1 MFALIAGQGDLPGLL
16 AKHLADQGR
25 KPLIAALEGF
35 APDALDVD
43 LTFRVETLGTF
54 LMKLGDAGVT
64 DVCFAG
70 SVARPALDPSKIDAQ
85 TMPLV
90 PVIMQA
96 MQAGDDG
103 ALRAVLDIFEKTGFK
118 LHGAHEVLAALL
130 PDVGIAT
137 KVQPTNH
144 HKTDA
149 ARGQTIVTAMGAA
162 DVGQSCVIARGQ
174 AQAIEAQP
182 GTDWMLRSLLAIPTE
197 REKTFLDEIMDV
209 VSLGDPI
216 PDSCLPELD
225 PKIVPGGILYK
236 APKPGQ
242 DRRVDLP
249 VIGMNTISAA
259 AEAGLKGIVIEAGGV
274 MVPHFDAVVEACDL
288 CRMFLWVREASE

>member
-1 MFALIAGQGDLPGLL
+1 MFAIVAGQGDLPGLI
-16 AKHLADQGR
+16 AAHLNGQGQI
-25 KPLIAALEGF
+25 PLICALEGF
-35 APDALDVD
+35 APDKLEVD

-54 LMKLGDAGVT
+54 LVQLGEAGVT

-70 SVARPALDPSKIDAQ
+70 AVARPALDPSKIDAQ

-118 LHGAHEVLAALL
+118 MHGAHDVLPALL
-130 PDVGIAT
+130 PSAGIAT
-137 KVQPTNH
+137 KAKPTDQ
-144 HKTDA
+144 HKKDA
-149 ARGQTIVTAMGAA
+149 ARGQVIVVAMGAA
-162 DVGQSCVIARGQ
+162 DVGQSCVVARGQ

-182 GTDWMLRSLLAIPTE
+182 GTDWMLRSLVPLTDAADT
-197 REKTFLDEIMDV
+197 
-209 VSLGDPI
+209 
-216 PDSCLPELD
+216 
-225 PKIVPGGILYK
+225 KIVPGGILYK

-249 VIGMNTISAA
+249 VIGLQTVALA
-259 AEAGLKGIVIEAGGV
+259 AEAGLAGIVIEAGGV
-274 MVPHFDAVVEACDL
+274 MVPHFEAVVEAANL
-288 CRMFLWVREASE
+288 CRMFLWVRETGQ

>member
-16 AKHLADQGR
+16 AKHLMDQGR

-35 APDALDVD
+35 APEGLAVD

-54 LMKLGDAGVT
+54 LIELGEAGVT

-70 SVARPALDPSKIDAQ
+70 SVARPALDPSAIDAN

-118 LHGAHEVLAALL
+118 LHGAHEVLPALL
-130 PDVGIAT
+130 PPAGIAT
-137 KVQPTNH
+137 KVQPTDH
-144 HKTDA
+144 QRKDA
-149 ARGQTIVTAMGAA
+149 ARGQAIVAAMGVA
-162 DVGQSCVIARGQ
+162 DVGQSCVVARGQ

-182 GTDWMLRSLLAIPTE
+182 GTDWMLRSLASDPE
-197 REKTFLDEIMDV
+197 RV
-209 VSLGDPI
+209 V
-216 PDSCLPELD
+216 PD
-225 PKIVPGGILYK
+225 GILYK

-242 DRRVDLP
+242 DRRIDLP
-249 VIGMNTISAA
+249 VIGLNTVENAA
-259 AEAGLKGIVIEAGGV
+259 AAGLKGLVVEAGGV
-274 MVPHFDAVVEACDL
+274 MVPGFEAVVRACDEAG
-288 CRMFLWVREASE
+288 MFLWLREADQ

>member
-16 AKHLADQGR
+16 AKHLLDQGQ

-35 APDALDVD
+35 APVGLAVD

-54 LMKLGDAGVT
+54 LIELGEAGVT
-64 DVCFAG
+64 DVCFVG
-70 SVARPALDPSKIDAQ
+70 SVARPALDPSAIDAN

-118 LHGAHEVLAALL
+118 LHGAHEVLPDLL
-130 PDVGIAT
+130 PSAGIAT
-137 KVQPTNH
+137 KAQPTDH
-144 HKTDA
+144 HRKDA
-149 ARGQTIVTAMGAA
+149 ARGQAIVAAMGAA
-162 DVGQSCVIARGQ
+162 DVGQSCVVARGQ

-182 GTDWMLRSLLAIPTE
+182 GTDWMLQSLLKTPVE
-197 REKTFLDEIMDV
+197 REKSFLSEVMDV
-209 VSLGDPI
+209 VGYGDPI
-216 PDSCLPELD
+216 PDSKLPELD

-242 DRRVDLP
+242 DRRIDLP
-249 VIGMNTISAA
+249 VIGLNTVSAA
-259 AEAGLKGIVIEAGGV
+259 AEAGLAGIVIEANGV
-274 MVPHFDAVVEACDL
+274 MVPHFEAVVEACDL
-288 CRMFLWVREASE
+288 CRMFLWLREADQ